1 MHPLDSKTKAKR
13 HPMYIRDKQ
22 RKNLWQGDL
31 INAKKL
37 IESGALDGHQEYI
50 KHREDFEGYCVL
62 TQTCDLVM
70 SQKQSPK
77 PFITLA
83 VIRKLTDVFD
93 KAEANRDTRQILRNI
108 VEHQDNRYNY
118 FYLYPDTRTGL
129 TEPSVV
135 DLRTTF
141 ALSSDLHYEQIL
153 GARRIG
159 LREVYINKLG
169 FMAGSL
175 YFRIALEEFDKLNLG
190 QTLEQHTSML
200 MGEIKERGRRLGTK
214 EIPDDQHWEKL
225 YNTCLDNPKLNDT
238 ETYELLEKQYSEIFI
253 RTVRAELGA
262 VLRLLKDRR
271 FLTNDKSKLNELAP
285 LLRKRRVRLHSAN
298 PALHAAYGNRGRD
311 SRARSR
317 PAHHSARPEAADPVG
332 SVDAHAQ

>member
-1 MHPLDSKTKAKR
+1 
-13 HPMYIRDKQ
+13 MYIRDKE
-22 RKNLWQGDL
+22 RKDLWQGDL

-62 TQTCDLVM
+62 TQTCDLVR
-70 SQKQSPK
+70 SQRQSPK

-83 VIRKLTDVFD
+83 VIRKITDVFD
-93 KAEANRDTRQILRNI
+93 KTEANRDTKQILRNI

-141 ALSSDLHYEQIL
+141 ALASGLHYGQIL
-153 GARRIG
+153 GAREIG

-175 YFRIALEEFDKLNLG
+175 YSRIALEEFDKLNLG
-190 QTLEQHTSML
+190 QTLEEHTSTL
-200 MGEIKERGRRLGTK
+200 IVEIKERGRRLGTR
-214 EIPDDQHWEKL
+214 EIPHDQQWEKL
-225 YNTCLDNPKLNDT
+225 YNTCLDNPKLNDKK
-238 ETYELLEKQYSEIFI
+238 TYELLKKEYPEIFI
-253 RTVRAELGA
+253 RTVRAELST

-271 FLTNDKSKLNELAP
+271 LLTNDKSKLNELAP
-285 LLRKRRVRLHSAN
+285 LLRKRRVKLHSPN
-298 PALHAAYGNRGRD
+298 PALHAAYENRRHD
-311 SRARSR
+311 TTARSR
-317 PAHHSARPEAADPVG
+317 PARHSGRPEAADPVA
-332 SVDAHAQ
+332 SVDANAQ